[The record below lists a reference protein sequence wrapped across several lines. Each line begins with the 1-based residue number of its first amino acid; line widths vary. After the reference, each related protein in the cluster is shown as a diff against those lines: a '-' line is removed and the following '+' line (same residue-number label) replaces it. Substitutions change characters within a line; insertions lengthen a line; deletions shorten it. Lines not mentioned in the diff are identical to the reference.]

1 MIPPKRILVGVDFSE
16 PSRTSLAFAARLALH
31 GGGELDVLHVQ
42 DPLLVAAA
50 RSVGA
55 DLRAESIDELKRFI
69 HDTPPANACHPRS
82 FVLCGT
88 PGKILCDVA
97 AREQAE
103 ILVVGAH
110 GMSGVNRWL
119 FGSNT
124 ERVLRHAGMSVVVVP
139 AEWRP
144 PHPRGWDL
152 HGLGPVLAAVDLTEP
167 AIGAAY
173 AGARLAKF
181 LETRLTV
188 LHVVPEAPVIG
199 RWAAYANEA
208 LTEAARAARLEL
220 DARLSRVKT
229 IAPTH
234 LHVVTG
240 DIIGS
245 IMRAAQPAGAH
256 SPLLVL
262 GRRAHE
268 TDDGAPGTV
277 VSRALAKLRVPLLV
291 VSPVEAAAY
300 E

>member
-16 PSRTSLAFAARLALH
+16 PSRTALAFAARLALH
-31 GGGELDVLHVQ
+31 GGGQLDLLHVQ

-55 DLRAESIDELKRFI
+55 DLRAESLDELKRFV
-69 HDTPPANACHPRS
+69 HDTPPANACHPRHI
-82 FVLCGT
+82 VLCGT
-88 PGKILCDVA
+88 PGKVLCDIA

-110 GMSGVNRWL
+110 GMSGPGRWL

-124 ERVLRHAGMSVVVVP
+124 ERVLRHAAMSVLVVP

-144 PHPRGWDL
+144 PHPKGWDL
-152 HGLGPVLAAVDLTEP
+152 HGVGPVIAAVDLTEP
-167 AIGAAY
+167 ALGAAY
-173 AGARLAKF
+173 AAAKLAKF
-181 LETRLTV
+181 LGTRLTV
-188 LHVVPEAPVIG
+188 LHVVPEAPVIA
-199 RWAAYANEA
+199 RWAAYTNDA
-208 LTEAARAARLEL
+208 LPEAARAARLEL

-229 IAPTH
+229 TVPTH

-240 DIIGS
+240 DIVGS

-268 TDDGAPGTV
+268 AGDGAPGTV
-277 VSRALAKLRVPLLV
+277 VSRALASLRVPLLV
-291 VSPVEAAAY
+291 VSPA
-300 E
+300 